1 LQYGLEE
8 IFGADCTM
16 QEQIR
21 YKIAEAARMA
31 GVSPSTLRLWESQGL
46 IEPVR
51 TESGQRLYEAVH
63 VERLKKISWLRTDKG
78 LNPAA
83 IRESL
88 QQEVPEAEEPSR
100 TPLGVGPDIDAPIGQ
115 KIRQLRR
122 EAGKTLENVAAA
134 TGVSVSL
141 LSTFERTSQ
150 GLSFKALHEVVN
162 HFGTTLAI
170 LSGQEERN
178 SGESLIRSGAWSNW
192 PTTTSGVTV
201 QILSEGKNQMECH
214 RFVLAPG
221 ASSEGAYQHDGEEF
235 MHVLAGSIEIVL
247 DGDQFFELGVGDS
260 FYFESRR
267 PHSWRN
273 SFAGETVLIWI
284 NTPPTF

>member
-1 LQYGLEE
+1 MR
-8 IFGADCTM
+8 ADKDADMTGSV
-16 QEQIR
+16 R

-51 TESGQRLYEAVH
+51 TASGHRFYEPGH
-63 VERLKKISWLRTDKG
+63 IERLKEISWLRNGKG

-83 IRESL
+83 IREGL
-88 QQEVPEAEEPSR
+88 GRE
-100 TPLGVGPDIDAPIGQ
+100 TPRRPQPKVRSQDAPPSDIGR
-115 KIRQLRR
+115 KLRYLRR
-122 EAGKTLENVAAA
+122 EAGKTLEKVSSE
-134 TGVSVSL
+134 TGIPVSM

-150 GLSFKALHEVVN
+150 GLSFKALHELVAS
-162 HFGTTLAI
+162 FGTTLSV
-170 LSGQEERN
+170 LSGQEDRH
-178 SGESLIRSGAWSNW
+178 SGESLIRNGEWANW
-192 PTTTSGVTV
+192 PPSSSGVTV

-221 ASSEGAYQHDGEEF
+221 ASSEGAYQHEGEEF
-235 MHVLAGSIEIVL
+235 MHVLAGRIEIVL
-247 DGDQFFELGVGDS
+247 DGDQFFELGAGDS

>member
-1 LQYGLEE
+1 
-8 IFGADCTM
+8 
-16 QEQIR
+16 
-21 YKIAEAARMA
+21 MA

-51 TESGQRLYEAVH
+51 TESGQRLYETVH
-63 VERLKKISWLRTDKG
+63 VERLKKISWLRMEKG

-88 QQEVPEAEEPSR
+88 QQEAPEAEELFREPIGMGADGD
-100 TPLGVGPDIDAPIGQ
+100 TGGIGQ
-115 KIRQLRR
+115 KLRRLRR

-178 SGESLIRSGAWSNW
+178 SGESLIRNGAWSHW
-192 PTTTSGVTV
+192 PTTSSGVTV

-247 DGDQFFELGVGDS
+247 DGDQFFELGTGDS